1 MWQRGPSRT
10 VDRVSNNSDDEDW
23 LYRRGSYSDGSD
35 PAPEPPAAPPRG
47 GERSRPRTPEPPR
60 EARPSTPPPRAAEPT
75 PVGHYDAAGDPLSTG
90 AWQASRSSGAGVPPP
105 AQPATRPAPR
115 PRGRRPGRGRRVF
128 LLVVTLLLVY
138 LLGIPLATWPFM
150 PRTDATPP
158 GNRVADTPGH
168 VFLLAGSDS
177 REGLSTEEQN
187 KLGTGNDAGRRTD
200 TIMLLYVPP
209 SGRAALISVPRDS
222 YVPIPGHGKNKIN
235 AAYSFGGAPLLVQTV
250 EQNTGLRVDG
260 YVEVGFGGFVNV
272 VDAVGGIEMC
282 PPTAIKDRDSNLDI
296 PAGCQQMDGTTALG
310 YVRMRKADPEGDLG
324 RAKRQREM
332 VSAVAKKVIS
342 PATIALPWRWWGVN
356 RSASQALT
364 LNEGAGPVEFAGLAS
379 AALKVGTGQADTL
392 SVPVGN
398 PNANTPAGS
407 SVLWDAKKS
416 QAFFD
421 AMKRGEGDLSAYA

>member
-1 MWQRGPSRT
+1 MRTGEYRASRT
-10 VDRVSNNSDDEDW
+10 
-23 LYRRGSYSDGSD
+23 
-35 PAPEPPAAPPRG
+35 APSG
-47 GERSRPRTPEPPR
+47 
-60 EARPSTPPPRAAEPT
+60 PPPRAPEPRSAVPSRT
-75 PVGHYDAAGDPLSTG
+75 P
-90 AWQASRSSGAGVPPP
+90 R
-105 AQPATRPAPR
+105 R
-115 PRGRRPGRGRRVF
+115 RGRRGARV
-128 LLVVTLLLVY
+128 LVLILALVLVY

-150 PRTDATPP
+150 PRTDAAPTGQRPP
-158 GNRVADTPGH
+158 DSPGF
-168 VFLLAGSDS
+168 VYVLAGSDS
-177 REGLSTEEQN
+177 REGMSTDEQN

-222 YVPIPGHGKNKIN
+222 YVAIPGHGKNKIN
-235 AAYSFGGAPLLVQTV
+235 AAYSFGGAPLLVQTI
-250 EQNTGLRVDG
+250 EQNTGLHVDG

-332 VSAVAKKVIS
+332 VSALAKKMLS
-342 PATIALPWRWWGVN
+342 PATVALPWRWWGVN
-356 RSASQALT
+356 SSTSKALT
-364 LNEGAGPVEFAGLAS
+364 IGDDTGPAGFFGLGA

-398 PNANTPAGS
+398 ANANTPAGS
-407 SVLWDAKKS
+407 SVLWDAARSK
-416 QAFFD
+416 AFFE
-421 AMKRGEGDLSAYA
+421 AMKRGEGDLKQYA